1 MKEIKIFENDVL
13 FKNGPCDNY
22 NLLNQHKFYEM
33 PGAETLNVKL
43 IGSGLSVFN
52 ALHSPISEESLR
64 SAGHTLVFGH
74 HWYGW
79 NDLGK
84 IYEIAKP
91 YIEKYNIKKLNI
103 ILQMHGIIKE
113 GLYHLGLSY
122 DPEGTMGS
130 PKMLPASL
138 IIDQISRL
146 TYEVD
151 STELTSVSCY
161 GTHLLDNPVKFK
173 NTTCSF
179 LSSDDVTWQADHTTN
194 SKILD
199 NFFMSCG
206 LSVMAKNL
214 LSYAANVKEKL
225 HVPDIFITNEG
236 IMTKIDFSNYLK
248 ELQKS
253 ITTNSFVQELI
264 KAKIIREEEVTNIKL
279 EELEF
284 TDIAQ
289 QHPALFGTI
298 VGACMFA
305 HFTQA
310 KENNNS
316 NSVTTVS
323 QISNDG
329 SSAIALDDI
338 YASDTQVELGGVDTV
353 NIMELPL

>member
-1 MKEIKIFENDVL
+1 MQIH
-13 FKNGPCDNY
+13 G
-22 NLLNQHKFYEM
+22 
-33 PGAETLNVKL
+33 L
-43 IGSGLSVFN
+43 I
-52 ALHSPISEESLR
+52 EE
-64 SAGHTLVFGH
+64 
-74 HWYGW
+74 
-79 NDLGK
+79 D
-84 IYEIAKP
+84 
-91 YIEKYNIKKLNI
+91 
-103 ILQMHGIIKE
+103 Q
-113 GLYHLGLSY
+113 YHLGLSY
-122 DPEGTMGS
+122 DPEGCHGS

-138 IIDQISRL
+138 MIDQISRW
-146 TYEVD
+146 TCEVD
-151 STELTSVSCY
+151 STKLTSVSCY
-161 GTHLLDNPVKFK
+161 GTHLLDNPVKF

-225 HVPDIFITNEG
+225 HVLDIFITHEG
-236 IMTKIDFSNYLK
+236 IMTKIDCSHYLK

-289 QHPALFGTI
+289 QHPSLFGTI

-316 NSVTTVS
+316 NSVATVS

-338 YASDTQVELGGVDTV
+338 YASDTQVKIGGVDTV

>member
-1 MKEIKIFENDVL
+1 MKRTVSYVDEVL
-13 FKNGPCDNY
+13 RNIKNGLCDDY
-22 NLLNQHKFYEM
+22 ESLNQHTFYEM
-33 PGAETLNVKL
+33 LGVDTLNVKL
-43 IGSGLSVFN
+43 IGPGLSVFN
-52 ALHSPISEESLR
+52 ALHSPISKESLQ

-74 HWYGW
+74 DWYGW

-84 IYEIAKP
+84 IYEITKP

-122 DPEGTMGS
+122 DPEGAMGS

-146 TYEVD
+146 TQEVD

-161 GTHLLDNPVKFK
+161 GTHLLDKPVKFK

-179 LSSDDVTWQADHTTN
+179 LSSDDVTWQADYTTN

-225 HVPDIFITNEG
+225 HVPDIFIANDVRT
-236 IMTKIDFSNYLK
+236 IKIDFSNYLK

-253 ITTNSFVQELI
+253 ITSNPFVQELI
-264 KAKIIREEEVTNIKL
+264 KVNIIREEEVNNIKL
-279 EELEF
+279 EGLKF
-284 TDIAQ
+284 ADIAQ
-289 QHPALFGTI
+289 QHPSLFGTI

-316 NSVTTVS
+316 NSVTTVN

-329 SSAIALDDI
+329 SSAIAVDDI
-338 YASDTQVELGGVDTV
+338 YASDSQVEVAGE
-353 NIMELPL
+353 NSESFM